1 MTSHHITSYH
11 IISYHI
17 ISYHITSYHI
27 ISYHII
33 SYHIISH
40 HITSYHIT
48 SYHIISHHIT
58 SYHCSTD
65 ELQPP
70 IEGYGANSLGGVIKH
85 RHLPMFFTKYNNE
98 TKRYG
103 VLPKQLFCFPSNKS
117 EFDTASYLS
126 DSGSGLVSDIDVD
139 SDENSKHQ
147 SNITQQKA
155 FKHAEVLLLDLYSFL
170 KSSYSRTNCQSY
182 SNGNESSDD
191 SNSVLPKIDRQKLND
206 TNISGVSDG
215 NIKANNSTN
224 TNTDTDSNSIGT
236 TWGQEMLQSVDD
248 KTETETQIQIPD
260 LVMADLFTL
269 LKMSGRRDVAVV
281 FESTIWHAWMAH
293 HDPQVNKAMRLGISN
308 LVRND
313 VIAAH
318 DNFMEAT
325 LRDPFYPEAHNKLAA
340 MYHKAGTGDHS

>member
-1 MTSHHITSYH
+1 
-11 IISYHI
+11 
-17 ISYHITSYHI
+17 
-27 ISYHII
+27 
-33 SYHIISH
+33 
-40 HITSYHIT
+40 
-48 SYHIISHHIT
+48 
-58 SYHCSTD
+58 
-65 ELQPP
+65 
-70 IEGYGANSLGGVIKH
+70 
-85 RHLPMFFTKYNNE
+85 MFFTKYNNE

-117 EFDTASYLS
+117 EFDAASYLS
-126 DSGSGLVSDIDVD
+126 DVHLDVE
-139 SDENSKHQ
+139 SDEGRKHQ
-147 SNITQQKA
+147 SDIRQQKA

-182 SNGNESSDD
+182 SNSNESSDD
-191 SNSVLPKIDRQKLND
+191 SNSVLSKIDRQKLND
-206 TNISGVSDG
+206 MNISDVSDG
-215 NIKANNSTN
+215 NINANAN
-224 TNTDTDSNSIGT
+224 TNTDSNSNSNSNSIGKS
-236 TWGQEMLQSVDD
+236 WGQEMLQSADD
-248 KTETETQIQIPD
+248 KMETETETQIQNPD

-325 LRDPFYPEAHNKLAA
+325 LRDPLYPEAHNKLAA
-340 MYHKAGTGDHS
+340 MYHKAGTGGHS